1 MKSAFLKFGSIATT
15 AAFAICTAGPA
26 LSQSNPVNIRF
37 GNHYETTHPN
47 NTCGADLVAKAVNT
61 PSSGIKLSVFPA
73 AQLGTAPQMVEQL
86 AIGELEMAMASPAD
100 LGAWYEP
107 MSVMDAAYA
116 FNDFDQVMR
125 FVGSERG
132 KKLYEDV
139 LKKTKVRIIGTWL
152 YGTRH
157 MTANKPIRSPEDLK
171 GLKVRVPNAPIM
183 LANMTAMGGRP
194 TPMAFGEVYLG
205 LQQKVIDAQEN
216 PLPSIK
222 SMKFNEV
229 QEHLSLTGHLVAT
242 TLVVVSDPFWQ
253 KLTPAQRD
261 SLTASV
267 DAATKTVQKCI
278 EDQEKEILATWK
290 AGKGIKVVSDVDVEK
305 FRASATKYFTDRSR
319 VSWADIYADLRK
331 QQR

>member
-1 MKSAFLKFGSIATT
+1 MKRAFLKIKSLTIAVALVLGAT
-15 AAFAICTAGPA
+15 APAFA
-26 LSQSNPVNIRF
+26 QSKPVNIRF
-37 GNHYETTHPN
+37 GNHYETSHPN
-47 NTCGADLVAKAVNT
+47 NACGAELMAKAVNT
-61 PSSGIKLSVFPA
+61 PAAGINLSVFPA

-86 AIGELEMAMASPAD
+86 AIGELEMALASPAD

-116 FNDFDQVMR
+116 FDNFDQVMK
-125 FVGSERG
+125 FVDSERG

-157 MTANKPIRSPEDLK
+157 MTANKPIRSPDDLK

-216 PLPSIK
+216 PLPTIK

-229 QEHLSLTGHLVAT
+229 QEYVTLTGHLVAT
-242 TLVVVSDPFWQ
+242 TLVLVSDPFWQ
-253 KLTPAQRD
+253 KLNQAQRD
-261 SLTASV
+261 SLVASV
-267 DAATKTVQKCI
+267 NTATRSVQKCI
-278 EDQEKEILATWK
+278 EDQEKEILSTWR
-290 AGKGIKVVSDVDVEK
+290 AGKGIKVVSDVDVQK
-305 FRASATKYFTDRSR
+305 FRASATRYFSDRSR
-319 VSWADIYADLRK
+319 FSWADAYTDLRK
-331 QQR
+331 QR